1 MVSNNIWELLR
12 FSGSKDE
19 IIAKYKQ
26 YYIDEYVKQE
36 IFDFK
41 GNKIVFPY
49 SQFEHA
55 FSESSNYK
63 QSGGVHDIPFSEKR
77 ARYMPWIKHTLLV
90 DSSKIEYT
98 FEYRTEVRT
107 KKGQSVIT
115 RTYTILESRYVVVVD
130 KKKNTYHFITAY
142 IADET
147 YIKKILS
154 RTTLLE
160 KKKSPVLSVT
170 EGDHFPKP

>member
-1 MVSNNIWELLR
+1 
-12 FSGSKDE
+12 
-19 IIAKYKQ
+19 
-26 YYIDEYVKQE
+26 
-36 IFDFK
+36 
-41 GNKIVFPY
+41 
-49 SQFEHA
+49 
-55 FSESSNYK
+55 
-63 QSGGVHDIPFSEKR
+63 
-77 ARYMPWIKHTLLV
+77 MPWIKHTLLV

-130 KKKNTYHFITAY
+130 KKEDNYHFITAY
-142 IADET
+142 VADET